1 MKIHNLMED
10 IVLDKVHEIFDE
22 DEEGM
27 KQNGYCCC
35 YQCRLDVA
43 CFVLNR
49 TQPRY
54 MTSSRG
60 LAHLRTEYQTNLQKT
75 ADLVSL
81 INDGI
86 KTVSS
91 TKRPHY
97 SHKNGEKAPAPEG
110 PLYNFPT
117 IMGRLLNGNTF
128 EPMKDIDVYLQ
139 KNGETVTMIDPS
151 WQNPYRMIDKTAGTY
166 LFWPYPVEA
175 NSPRTSRIFEF
186 ELIVNEKGYEE
197 LHHFFEIDLRAEN
210 TFNDSFH
217 MQRTCKLEDL
227 YLFPK

>member
-22 DEEGM
+22 DEDGM
-27 KQNGYCCC
+27 KNKGYCCC

-49 TQPRY
+49 IQPRY

-75 ADLVSL
+75 ADLVAM

-86 KTVSS
+86 KTVSA

-97 SHKNGEKAPAPEG
+97 SHSGSEKSPVPEG

-128 EPMKDIDVYLQ
+128 EPMKDIEVYLQ
-139 KNGETVTMIDPS
+139 MNGETVEMIEPS
-151 WQNPYRMIDKTAGTY
+151 WQNPYRIIDKTAGTF
-166 LFWPYPVEA
+166 LFWPHPVTA
-175 NSPRTSRIFEF
+175 NSPRMSRVFEF
-186 ELIVNEKGYEE
+186 ELEIDENNYEE
-197 LHHFFEIDLRAEN
+197 LHHFFELDLRAEAS
-210 TFNDSFH
+210 FNDSFH
-217 MQRTCKLEDL
+217 MQRTYKLEDL

>member
-22 DEEGM
+22 EEQDM
-27 KQNGYCCC
+27 KSKGHCTC

-49 TQPRY
+49 IQPKY

-60 LAHLRTEYQTNLQKT
+60 LAHLRTEYQTNLQKS
-75 ADLVSL
+75 ADLVSM

-86 KTVSS
+86 KQVSS

-97 SHKNGEKAPAPEG
+97 DHSGTEKAPTPEG
-110 PLYNFPT
+110 PLYNFPI

-128 EPMKDIDVYLQ
+128 EPMKGIDIFLQ
-139 KNGETVTMIDPS
+139 SDGKLVEMIEPS
-151 WQNPYRMIDKTAGTY
+151 WQNPYPMIDKTAGTF
-166 LFWPYPVEA
+166 LFWPYPVPA
-175 NSPRTSRIFEF
+175 NSPRMSRVFEF
-186 ELIVNEKGYEE
+186 ELFVDDPGFEE
-197 LHHFFEIDLRAEN
+197 LHHFFEVNLRAES
-210 TFNDSFH
+210 TFNDAFH
-217 MQRTCKLEDL
+217 MQRTQKIEDL